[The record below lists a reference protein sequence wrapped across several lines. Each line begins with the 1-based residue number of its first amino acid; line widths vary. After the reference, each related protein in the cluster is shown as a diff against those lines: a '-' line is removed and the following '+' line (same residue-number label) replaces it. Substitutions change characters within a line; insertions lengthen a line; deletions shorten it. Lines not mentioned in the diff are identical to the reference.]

1 MAVIKTKNPL
11 NEGLREGDLADLVL
25 PMISI
30 DEYES
35 RIDKSQAIVV
45 GFYVQDENAA
55 NDLNR
60 FIQKSSLPL
69 LGTEVSPAPDQ
80 HGYFMVFVEFMNN
93 DRLPENVAAILHE
106 MITLV
111 SIDEWA
117 MRVRKFKNLAPFSED
132 RLTKMLKQLKQ
143 DSQHQDILEFLG
155 TTGLRRAEVAG
166 DILLLEG
173 NGEKLVLH
181 ILGFGRGSKL
191 LAEHGGA
198 PQMGLRSIAKTNRI
212 ARILGE
218 NWHATM
224 LGDDLLVHSDC
235 DARALLLKF

>member
-1 MAVIKTKNPL
+1 MTMTKTKAPL
-11 NEGLREGDLADLVL
+11 REGLREGDLADLVL
-25 PMISI
+25 PMISV

-35 RIDKSQAIVV
+35 RIDKSQAIVI

-60 FIQKSSLPL
+60 FVQKSALPL

-93 DRLPENVAAILHE
+93 DRLAENVAAMLHE
-106 MITLV
+106 MIALA

-117 MRVRKFKNLAPFSED
+117 MRVRKFKSLVPFSED

-143 DSQHQDILEFLG
+143 TGQQRDIMEFLG
-155 TTGLRRAEVAG
+155 TTGLRRAEVDG
-166 DILLLEG
+166 DILLIEG
-173 NGEKLVLH
+173 NGEKLVLQ
-181 ILGFGRGSKL
+181 ILGFGRGRKL
-191 LAEHGGA
+191 LAEHGG
-198 PQMGLRSIAKTNRI
+198 PLQMTLRSIAKTNRI

-218 NWHATM
+218 NWHAAM
-224 LGDDLLVHSDC
+224 LGDNLLVHSDH
-235 DARALLLKF
+235 DTRALLLAF